1 MRKQV
6 LLLGLL
12 CAWCWTATAQV
23 PLTTLPVASGEKVA
37 AFQQAHLNLQPF
49 NGAALM
55 QQQLAQQNPAFAT
68 AIQQYLQA
76 LPSLSQLQPTTEEG
90 AESPPVLTIPVVVH
104 VIHDPADPI
113 GTGTN
118 LSIQRIQSQIDALN
132 DAFRQQNL
140 NFSTTPLVFQGVA
153 ADPEIEFCLANI
165 GPNGQATNGIHRQ
178 AVPTSSIT
186 SVNYIETNI
195 KPTTQWNPAQYF
207 NLWTVAI
214 PNTSTIGGIQG
225 YAYFPVSG
233 FAGISPLD
241 GAVVDYRFFGVGHG
255 AVGSG
260 VAAIREAAHYLG
272 LPDIWGGLSAN
283 GMPIGCSSDD
293 GINDTPP
300 QAAPTGM
307 TFPNCP
313 SSIPQS
319 CGTNDMYVNFM
330 DYMKD
335 QSCQTMFTT
344 QQSNVMRAVLTGL
357 AGALGYGDR
366 SSLINSGASA
376 CSQSCAITLNATTTP
391 ESCGGPMGGLG
402 DGTATVTATG
412 GTQPYSFAWNTPT
425 PQTLPTA
432 TGLAAGTY
440 QVTVTDFTG
449 CIQIQ
454 NITVSS
460 ASNVSAT
467 FQVNDQTC
475 AGNDGFVVAQP
486 TGGVA
491 PYTIAWGTNPPQVN
505 DTLLGVNEGIYPVS
519 ITDALGCT
527 FSDVVFVYNDCN
539 QVCDTLFNNDP
550 TSGTPTI
557 YINPYNGG
565 FLSGTNGFGDLAK
578 ADYYDYQGTN
588 THVLGAFFLF
598 GVADFGSAASTLE
611 VVVWDGSTGTPG
623 AELGSQAYPI
633 AQIAANIAA
642 FQPTFVPFSTP
653 VDINGAFFLGF
664 KIPNAANGDTIAVAT
679 NTIGD
684 IPAGFGTAWEQWSDG
699 SWHSYLSAWGEEFV
713 HGMSPI
719 VGTLP
724 EALFTPG
731 NITACDSTAI
741 TFTNLSTNATVNIW
755 TLPGADTLSPI
766 SVSPTVTYN
775 APGTFD
781 ASLLVV
787 NGCVT
792 DTLIAT
798 GAITINA
805 CPTSCNLYA
814 ELSATPVNCHGGN
827 TGTVTVTPSSG
838 TGTYS
843 FLWSNGATT
852 ATVTGLTAGNYSV
865 TVSDAAG
872 CSVVGNVTVSSPDP
886 LVLTTSQVDESCLDN
901 DGEATVMVSGGAGN
915 YTYQWNT
922 TPVATTDAIAGLS
935 NGSYSVTVTDANGC
949 TANTSIVIV
958 DACTGCA
965 LDITATPSAPSCA
978 GDADGSITVT
988 PQFGNPPYQYDW
1000 SNGAPST
1007 DSIASN
1013 LTAGVYTVLVTDGQG
1028 CIDSARV
1035 LVAQPDSI
1043 ALTLASSPESC
1054 AGMDG
1059 AAVVVPQ
1066 GGNGNFTFQW
1076 NTTPPTVTPQL
1087 IGQAAGLYTVLVTDA
1102 NGCIAV
1108 DSVMIVD
1115 GCPCGDTVT
1124 VSTTAET
1131 CIGNNGT
1138 ATATTDT
1145 SGTYSFLWSTGDTTA
1160 TITGLDFGV
1169 YTVTVTNASGCVTV
1183 ASAIVQDDCNCG
1195 MILNTTA
1202 MGETCTLGG
1211 DGSATVAVSGI
1222 AIPPF
1227 TYTWNT
1233 TPIQTTATA
1242 IGLAQGTYAV
1252 TVTDATGCV
1261 QTTTVNVPGTVS
1273 ASINVVNAS
1282 CNLNNGSLQVIAQ
1295 GGRMPYQ
1302 YLWDL
1307 NGSVSTNDSVSGLGA
1322 GTYNVTV
1329 TDASGCTASTT
1340 GIVVQNG
1347 TFNVNTVGIDNF
1359 CSTSGASASAIA
1371 VGGGT
1376 APFSFAW
1383 GAPANAATANINNLS
1398 TGTYTVTVTD
1408 ANGCLNTGSVNVTS
1422 LDASPDLSV
1431 SQTNVSCFG
1440 SSDGAIDLTIN
1451 ASTAYAVAWSNGV
1464 NAEDIANLAAG
1475 NYTVVVVDANGC
1487 VASTTV
1493 AISQPNPLI
1502 VSSTST
1508 PTSDDDGT
1516 ASAVPSGGTPP
1527 YNFLW
1532 NNGATAQTITGLTPG
1547 TYTVTVTDVNG
1558 CTANG
1563 AAIVD
1568 LFSSAGDLVSLT
1580 QFDLFPNPTPG
1591 QFTVQLGFQ
1600 ADTDAQVTIYN
1611 AVGQQVWT
1619 RTTSRSAETIDLDLS
1634 QWPAGVYSVA
1644 VTTDTGQ
1651 AVKRVL
1657 IVR

>member
-1 MRKQV
+1 MIQTMRKHV
-6 LLLGLL
+6 LLLGLM

-37 AFQQAHLNLQPF
+37 AFQQAHLNLQPY
-49 NGAALM
+49 NGAGVM
-55 QQQLAQQNPAFAT
+55 QQQLAQHDPAFAT
-68 AIQQYLQA
+68 ALQQYLQA
-76 LPSLSQLQPTTEEG
+76 LPSLSQLQTPTEDGPEN
-90 AESPPVLTIPVVVH
+90 PPVLTIPVVVH
-104 VIHDPADPI
+104 VIHDPADAI

-140 NFSTTPLVFQGVA
+140 NFANTPLSFQGVA
-153 ADPEIEFCLANI
+153 ADAEIEFCLANI
-165 GPNGQATNGIHRQ
+165 GPNGQATNGINRQ
-178 AVPTSSIT
+178 PVATSSIT
-186 SVNYIETNI
+186 SINYIESNI
-195 KPTTQWNPAQYF
+195 KPTTQWSPAQYF
-207 NLWTVAI
+207 NIWTVAI
-214 PNTSTIGGIQG
+214 PNTTTIGGVQG

-233 FAGISPLD
+233 FAGVSPLD

-255 AVGSG
+255 AIGEG
-260 VAAIREAAHYLG
+260 VAAIREAGHYLG

-307 TFPNCP
+307 VHPTCP

-335 QSCQTMFTT
+335 QTCQSMFTT
-344 QQSNVMRAVLTGL
+344 QQANVMRAVLTGL
-357 AGALGYGDR
+357 AGSLGYGDR
-366 SSLINSGASA
+366 SSLINSGASS
-376 CSQSCAITLNATTTP
+376 CSQTCVIALNATTTP
-391 ESCGGPMGGLG
+391 ESCGGLN
-402 DGTATVTATG
+402 DGTATVTASG
-412 GTQPYSFAWNTPT
+412 GTPPYSFAWNTT
-425 PQTLPTA
+425 PAQNTATA

-440 QVTVTDFTG
+440 QVTVSDFTG

-454 NITVSS
+454 NITINS
-460 ASNVSAT
+460 ASTVGAT
-467 FQVNDQTC
+467 FQVNDETC

-491 PYTIAWGTNPPQVN
+491 PYMITWGTNPPQMN
-505 DTLLGVNEGIYPVS
+505 DTLLGVSEGVYPVS
-519 ITDALGCT
+519 IIDALGCT
-527 FSDVVFVYNDCN
+527 FTDVVFVYNDCN

-550 TSGTPTI
+550 TTGTPTI

-588 THVLGAFFLF
+588 SHVLGAFFLF

-623 AELGSQAYPI
+623 AELGSQSYPI
-633 AQIAANIAA
+633 AQIASNIAS

-664 KIPNAANGDTIAVAT
+664 RIPNAANGDTIAVAT

-699 SWHSYLSAWGEEFV
+699 SWHSYLDAWGEEFV

-719 VGTLP
+719 VGTVP

-731 NITACDSTAI
+731 NITACDSSSI
-741 TFTNLSTNATVNIW
+741 TFTNLSSNATVNVW

-775 APGTFD
+775 TPGTFD
-781 ASLLVV
+781 ASLMVI
-787 NGCVT
+787 NGCVA

-798 GAITINA
+798 GAVTINA
-805 CPTSCNLYA
+805 CPTSCNLFA
-814 ELSATPVNCHGGN
+814 TLTATPVACSGGN
-827 TGTVTVTPSSG
+827 TGTVSVMPTAG
-838 TGTYS
+838 TGTYTY
-843 FLWSNGATT
+843 LWSNGANT
-852 ATVTGLTAGNYSV
+852 ATVTGLTAGTYTV

-872 CSVVGNVTVSSPDP
+872 CSVVGNVTVTSPDP
-886 LVLTTSQVDESCLDN
+886 LVLTTSKVDESCLDN
-901 DGEATVMVSGGAGN
+901 DGEAMAMVSGGTAP
-915 YTYQWNT
+915 YTYQWST
-922 TPVATTDAIAGLS
+922 TPVATTANVTGLA
-935 NGSYSVTVTDANGC
+935 NGNYGVTVTDANGC
-949 TANTSIVIV
+949 TASAAVLIV

-965 LDITATPSAPSCA
+965 LDITATPAAPSCF
-978 GDADGSITVT
+978 GDMDGSITVT
-988 PQFGNPPYQYDW
+988 PQFGNPPYNYDW
-1000 SNGAPST
+1000 SNGTPNT

-1028 CIDSARV
+1028 CLDSARIV
-1035 LVAQPDSI
+1035 LTQPDSLT
-1043 ALTLASSPESC
+1043 LTLASFPESC

-1059 AAVVVPQ
+1059 AAAVVAQ
-1066 GGNGNFTFQW
+1066 GGNGGFTYQW
-1076 NTTPPTVTPQL
+1076 NTTPPATTPQ
-1087 IGQAAGLYTVLVTDA
+1087 IVAQTAGTYTVAVTDA
-1102 NGCIAV
+1102 NGCIAI

-1124 VSTTAET
+1124 VNTTAET
-1131 CIGNNGT
+1131 CIGSNGT
-1138 ATATTDT
+1138 ATAVTDT
-1145 SGTYSFLWSTGDTTA
+1145 SGTYTFLWSTGDTTA
-1160 TITGLDFGV
+1160 IITGLDFGS
-1169 YTVTVTNASGCVTV
+1169 YTVTVTNANGCATV
-1183 ASAIVQDDCNCG
+1183 VNAIVQDDCNCG
-1195 MILNTTA
+1195 MVLNTSAT
-1202 MGETCTLGG
+1202 GESCNLGG
-1211 DGSATVAVSGI
+1211 DATATVSVSGI

-1233 TPIQTTATA
+1233 TPLQTTATA
-1242 IGLAQGTYAV
+1242 IGLQQGSYTV
-1252 TVTDATGCV
+1252 TVTDATGCS
-1261 QTTTVNVPGTVS
+1261 QTATVNVPGTVT
-1273 ASINVVNAS
+1273 AAVTVVNAS
-1282 CNLNNGSLQVIAQ
+1282 CNLNNGSLEATVQ
-1295 GGRMPYQ
+1295 GGSMPYQ

-1307 NGSVSTNDSVSGLGA
+1307 NGSVSTNATVSGVGA

-1329 TDASGCTASTT
+1329 TDANGCTATAA

-1359 CSTSGASASAIA
+1359 CSTNGASASAIA

-1383 GAPANAATANINNLS
+1383 GAPVNATTANIYNLS
-1398 TGTYTVTVTD
+1398 TGAYNVTVTD
-1408 ANGCLNTGSVNVTS
+1408 ANGCVATSSVNVTS
-1422 LDASPDLSV
+1422 LDASPSLSV

-1440 SSDGAIDLTIN
+1440 LSDGAIDLTVN
-1451 ASTAYAVAWSNGV
+1451 ASTAYAIAWSNGV
-1464 NAEDIANLAAG
+1464 NAEDIANLSAG

-1487 VASTTV
+1487 VSSTTV

-1502 VSSTST
+1502 INSTST
-1508 PTSDDDGT
+1508 PTADDNGT
-1516 ASAVPSGGTPP
+1516 ASAVPTGGTPP

-1532 NNGATAQTITGLTPG
+1532 NTGATTQTITGLTPG
-1547 TYTVTVTDVNG
+1547 TYTVSVTDNNG
-1558 CTANG
+1558 CTATG
-1563 AAIVD
+1563 SAIVD
-1568 LFSSAGDLVSLT
+1568 LFSSTGDLVSLT
-1580 QFDLFPNPTPG
+1580 QFDVFPNPTPG

-1600 ADTDAQVTIYN
+1600 QATEAQVTIFN

-1619 RTTSRSAETIDLDLS
+1619 RTTSRSSETLDIDLS
-1634 QWPAGVYSVA
+1634 RWSAGVYSVA
-1644 VTTDTGQ
+1644 VTTATGQ
-1651 AVKRVL
+1651 AIKRVL